1 MENRRGNCSFNQ
13 PEIYV
18 SLKNVEFELK
28 ELKIMKKMM
37 GQLRKRFLIILCSL
51 LVGILLISYLTGI
64 LGVIVEELIWR
75 LSNIYWK
82 PL

>member
-1 MENRRGNCSFNQ
+1 MENRRGNCSFHQ
-13 PEIYV
+13 PENYV

-51 LVGILLISYLTGI
+51 LVGILLIAYLTGI

>member
-1 MENRRGNCSFNQ
+1 M
-13 PEIYV
+13 
-18 SLKNVEFELK
+18 EFELK
-28 ELKIMKKMM
+28 ELKIMKKIM
-37 GQLRKRFLIILCSL
+37 GQLRKRFLTISCFI
-51 LVGILLISYLTGI
+51 LVGTLLIAYLTGI

>member
-1 MENRRGNCSFNQ
+1 MENRRGNRSFHQ
-13 PEIYV
+13 PEIHV

-51 LVGILLISYLTGI
+51 LVGILLIAYLTGI

>member
-1 MENRRGNCSFNQ
+1 LENRTGNCSFNQ

-37 GQLRKRFLIILCSL
+37 GQLRKRFLIISCSL
-51 LVGILLISYLTGI
+51 LVGILLIAYLTGI

>member
-1 MENRRGNCSFNQ
+1 MENRRGNCSFHQ
-13 PEIYV
+13 PEIYI

-51 LVGILLISYLTGI
+51 LVGILLIAYLTGI